1 LWKRK
6 SKNVTDIPPCF
17 NKYFKIKDKIISY
30 GSKKQKQKESR
41 LTEIYRKFSKM
52 LELHK
57 EELKDGFNLGEGKQ
71 NFKMIPAQSLQNK
84 EDRKT
89 RKKLRK

>member
-1 LWKRK
+1 
-6 SKNVTDIPPCF
+6 
-17 NKYFKIKDKIISY
+17 
-30 GSKKQKQKESR
+30 
-41 LTEIYRKFSKM
+41 M

-84 EDRKT
+84 
-89 RKKLRK
+89 